1 MTNPPE
7 SLPDDITTLKRII
20 AEMARD
26 AVAAQAEI
34 AKLKFQLARYR
45 RAEFGRSS
53 EKLAREAEQ
62 LELAIESL
70 ETDQAERLAAA
81 SPAVA
86 AAIEEAVE
94 RHKPAR
100 RPLPA
105 HLLREEIL
113 HPAACACPHCG
124 GVLRRIG
131 EDVTETLDYV
141 PGRFKVIRHVRE
153 KLSCRAC
160 DTVIAAPV
168 PDHAIARGRA
178 GAGLLAHLVV
188 SKYDDH
194 LPLYRQAEIFAR
206 EGVNLET
213 STLSG
218 WVGATAAALKPLVDA
233 LAAEV
238 MGSDTLHVDDTP
250 VPVLAPGTG
259 KTKTG
264 RLWTYVRDE
273 RPFAGSR
280 PPAALFFYS
289 PDRKGEHPRVHLKDF
304 RGVIHADGY
313 SGFKELFAGNRITEA
328 ACWAHVRRKFFDV
341 HATNGSLIAKEALD
355 RIGNLYGVEK
365 MIAGAPPDH
374 RRAERQQRS
383 KPIAEAL
390 RVWAEVT
397 LPKLSRK
404 SELAKAFRYMRA
416 RWKALL
422 RCLDDGRLAL
432 DNNPAERALRCVAI
446 AGATRKGATPIMSNR
461 TARDDTAGAG
471 RPQATAIIHPGSAGS
486 AIVQQGEDRR
496 ILFLFR
502 HGETDWNR
510 AGRLQGHTDTS
521 LNPTGLAQAGALAQR
536 LLPHRLDAV
545 LSSDLSRAL
554 TTGRIIA
561 EALGLPLSSDPGL
574 RETNVGAA
582 EGLLWTEAKARF
594 GAELTERWYDGD
606 TAFPGG
612 ETGSATLTRGLAALR
627 RFAAANPYRRIGV
640 SSHGAMLRQLV
651 RHALPPGSPP
661 VRVANTALFI
671 LNYEP
676 AAGRLAIIAEEE
688 LG

>member
-1 MTNPPE
+1 MTIAPE
-7 SLPDDITTLKRII
+7 TLPDDIAALKRII

-26 AVAAQAEI
+26 AVTARAEI

-53 EKLAREAEQ
+53 EKLTREIEQ
-62 LELAIESL
+62 LELAIEAL
-70 ETDQAERLAAA
+70 ETDQAERLATA

-86 AAIEEAVE
+86 AMVEAAVAAQ
-94 RHKPAR
+94 KPAR
-100 RPLPA
+100 RPLPE
-105 HLLREEIL
+105 HLPREEVL

-124 GVLRRIG
+124 GALRRIG

-160 DTVIAAPV
+160 DTVIAAPA

-178 GAGLLAHLVV
+178 GAGLLAHIVV

-206 EGVNLET
+206 EGVSLET

-218 WVGATAAALKPLVDA
+218 WVGATAAALAPLVDA
-233 LAAEV
+233 LAADV
-238 MGSDTLHVDDTP
+238 MTSDTLHVDDTP

-264 RLWTYVRDE
+264 RLWVYVRDE
-273 RPFAGSR
+273 RAFAGSR

-289 PDRKGEHPRVHLKDF
+289 ADRKGEHPRAHLQDF

-313 SGFKELFAGNRITEA
+313 SGFNELFAGNRITEA

-341 HATNGSLIAKEALD
+341 HAATGSPIAQEALN
-355 RIGNLYGVEK
+355 RIGDLYGVEK
-365 MIAGAPPDH
+365 AIAGSPPDH
-374 RRAERQQRS
+374 RRRERQQRS

-390 RVWAEVT
+390 AIWAEQT

-404 SELAKAFRYMRA
+404 SELAKAFRYMRS

-446 AGATRKGATPIMSNR
+446 GRKNYLF
-461 TARDDTAGAG
+461 
-471 RPQATAIIHPGSAGS
+471 AGS
-486 AIVQQGEDRR
+486 DAGGRR
-496 ILFLFR
+496 AAALYSLIESAKLN
-502 HGETDWNR
+502 G
-510 AGRLQGHTDTS
+510 
-521 LNPTGLAQAGALAQR
+521 LNPQHYLADLLARIADHPARQIAD
-536 LLPHRLDAV
+536 LLPWH
-545 LSSDLSRAL
+545 
-554 TTGRIIA
+554 
-561 EALGLPLSSDPGL
+561 
-574 RETNVGAA
+574 
-582 EGLLWTEAKARF
+582 WTPADSQR
-594 GAELTERWYDGD
+594 
-606 TAFPGG
+606 
-612 ETGSATLTRGLAALR
+612 
-627 RFAAANPYRRIGV
+627 AAA
-640 SSHGAMLRQLV
+640 
-651 RHALPPGSPP
+651 
-661 VRVANTALFI
+661 
-671 LNYEP
+671 
-676 AAGRLAIIAEEE
+676 
-688 LG
+688 